1 MEGKRFDVGAM
12 FLIKEVNLSYGA
24 KVLFKEIS
32 ETIGPRDRIALVG
45 SNGSGKTT
53 LLRLLME
60 EEPPDS
66 GSVEKPD
73 YATVGYLPQD
83 GISVSGCTLREEA
96 GKAFA
101 DANAIKVKL
110 DEAETE
116 LGEMEPDTDEFYDLI
131 DMMGAWEEQ
140 LSAFEPE
147 KMNARIDRVFSGMG
161 FSKEDMDRSLDEFSG
176 GWQMRIALG
185 KLLLQGPS
193 LLILDEPTNHLDVVA
208 QNWLEQYLKHY
219 QGAILVISHDR
230 AFLESVTERTMELKM
245 GKLINYKGNY
255 TFYLQE
261 SAARK
266 ERQRKTYVSQK
277 KEIEKEK
284 EFINRFRSNIKK
296 AAMVQSRIKALEK
309 MEIVKPEADEKKIYF
324 RFPPSPP
331 ASHKVVEIE
340 GLRKAYD
347 DLEVFNGLDLRIE
360 KGDRIAVVG
369 VNGAGKSTLAR
380 ILAGVEP
387 FQDGVRDVGVNT
399 VIGYFAQHQAEEL
412 NPDNEVLAE
421 VEEVLHDNPDANPRA
436 ALGALLFSG
445 NDVFKKTSV
454 LSGGERNRVALAKLL
469 MMPCNFLIM
478 DEPTNHLDI
487 RSKEVLQEALNIFD
501 GTALIVSH
509 DRSFLDSVV
518 TKVLEVSPNKTR
530 MLTCN
535 VSEYMERLKTEE
547 V

>member
-1 MEGKRFDVGAM
+1 MIFIKDVYLSFGHKKLFEG
-12 FLIKEVNLSYGA
+12 
-24 KVLFKEIS
+24 IS

-53 LLRLLME
+53 FLRMLMGQVN
-60 EEPPDS
+60 PDE
-66 GSVEKPD
+66 GDVEKPD

-83 GISVSGCTLREEA
+83 GVSAKGCTLREEVA
-96 GKAFA
+96 KAFSGMTEL
-101 DANAIKVKL
+101 KEKL
-110 DEAETE
+110 DEAEIR
-116 LGEMEPDTDEFYDLI
+116 LGKMDPEAEEFYDLI
-131 DMMGAWEEQ
+131 DLMGAWEEQ
-140 LSAFEPE
+140 MASFEPE
-147 KMNARIDRVFSGMG
+147 KMNSRIEKVMMGMG
-161 FSKEDMDRSLDEFSG
+161 FSIEDLERKVDEFSG

-193 LLILDEPTNHLDVVA
+193 LLILDEPTNHLDVIS
-208 QNWLEQYLKHY
+208 QHWLEHYLRKY
-219 QGAILVISHDR
+219 QGSILVISHDR
-230 AFLESVTERTMELKM
+230 AFLESVTERTIELKM
-245 GKLINYKGNY
+245 GALNKYKGNY
-255 TFYLQE
+255 GFYLKE
-261 SAARK
+261 SAARI
-266 ERQRKTYVSQK
+266 ERQRKAYVNQK
-277 KEIEKEK
+277 KEIQKEK
-284 EFINRFRSNIKK
+284 EFINRFRSNVKK

-309 MEIVKPEADEKKIYF
+309 MEIIKPEAEEKKIYF

-331 ASHKVVEIE
+331 ASQKVVELD
-340 GLRKAYD
+340 GMSKAYG
-347 DLEVFNGLDLRIE
+347 DLRVFQGLDLRIE

-387 FQDGVRDVGVNT
+387 YQEGERDVGVNT

-412 NPDNEVLAE
+412 NPSNEVLAE
-421 VEEVLHDNPDANPRA
+421 VEEVCENNPDANPRA

-469 MMPCNFLIM
+469 MKPCNFLVM

-487 RSKEVLQEALNIFD
+487 RSKEVLQEALNLFE

-509 DRSFLDSVV
+509 DRSFLDGVV
-518 TKVLEVSPNKTR
+518 TKVLEISTNKAR

-535 VSEYMERLKTEE
+535 VTEYMERLELE
-547 V
+547 N

>member
-1 MEGKRFDVGAM
+1 MIF
-12 FLIKEVNLSYGA
+12 IKEVSLAYGH
-24 KVLFKEIS
+24 KKIFEEIS

-53 LLRLLME
+53 MLRMLMGE
-60 EEPPDS
+60 ETPDS
-66 GSVEKPD
+66 GMIEKPD

-83 GISVSGCTLREEA
+83 GISASGHSLREEA

-101 DANAIKVKL
+101 DVRSLREKL
-110 DEAETE
+110 DEAEVK
-116 LGEMEPDTDEFYDLI
+116 LGEMEPDTEEFYDLI
-131 DMMGAWEEQ
+131 DLMGAWEEQ
-140 LSAFEPE
+140 LASFEPE
-147 KMNARIDRVFSGMG
+147 KMNARIEKIMMGMG
-161 FSKEDMDRSLDEFSG
+161 FSIADMDRQLEEFSG

-185 KLLLQGPS
+185 KLLLQNPS
-193 LLILDEPTNHLDVVA
+193 LLILDEPTNHLDVVS
-208 QNWLEQYLKHY
+208 QHWLENYLKRY

-230 AFLESVTERTMELKM
+230 AFLESVTERTLELKM
-245 GKLINYKGNY
+245 GALNSYKGNY
-255 TFYLQE
+255 GFYLKE
-261 SAARK
+261 SAARI
-266 ERQRKTYVSQK
+266 ERQRKAAVNQK
-277 KEIEKEK
+277 KEIQKEK
-284 EFINRFRSNIKK
+284 EFINRFRSNVKK

-309 MEIVKPEADEKKIYF
+309 MEIVKVEAEEKKIYF

-331 ASHKVVEIE
+331 ASQKVVEIE
-340 GLRKAYD
+340 NLRKSYD
-347 DLEVFNGLDLRIE
+347 ELEVFTGLDLRIE

-369 VNGAGKSTLAR
+369 VNGAGKSTLVR

-387 FQDGVRDVGVNT
+387 FQEGTRDVGVNT

-412 NPDNEVLAE
+412 NPENDVLTE

-469 MMPCNFLIM
+469 MKPCNFLIM

-487 RSKEVLQEALNIFD
+487 RSKEVLQEALNLFD
-501 GTALIVSH
+501 GAAIIVSH
-509 DRSFLDSVV
+509 DRFFLDGVV
-518 TKVLEVSPNKTR
+518 TKVLEVSPDKTR

-535 VSEYMERLKTEE
+535 VTEYMERLDTEE
-547 V
+547 A

>member
-1 MEGKRFDVGAM
+1 
-12 FLIKEVNLSYGA
+12 
-24 KVLFKEIS
+24 
-32 ETIGPRDRIALVG
+32 
-45 SNGSGKTT
+45 
-53 LLRLLME
+53 
-60 EEPPDS
+60 
-66 GSVEKPD
+66 
-73 YATVGYLPQD
+73 
-83 GISVSGCTLREEA
+83 
-96 GKAFA
+96 
-101 DANAIKVKL
+101 
-110 DEAETE
+110 
-116 LGEMEPDTDEFYDLI
+116 
-131 DMMGAWEEQ
+131 
-140 LSAFEPE
+140 
-147 KMNARIDRVFSGMG
+147 
-161 FSKEDMDRSLDEFSG
+161 
-176 GWQMRIALG
+176 MRIALG

-230 AFLESVTERTMELKM
+230 AFLETVTVRTIELKM
-245 GKLINYKGNY
+245 GNLNNYNGNY
-255 TFYLQE
+255 TFYLKE
-261 SAARK
+261 SEARK

-296 AAMVQSRIKALEK
+296 AAMVQSRIKALDK
-309 MEIVKPEADEKKIYF
+309 MEIVKPEAEEKKIYF

-331 ASHKVVEIE
+331 ASHKVVEVE
-340 GLRKAYD
+340 SLRKAYG
-347 DLEVFNGLDLRIE
+347 DLEVFSGLDLRIE

-387 FQDGVRDVGVNT
+387 FQEGERDVGVNT

-421 VEEVLHDNPDANPRA
+421 VEEVLHDNPQANPRA

-469 MMPCNFLIM
+469 MKPCNFLIM